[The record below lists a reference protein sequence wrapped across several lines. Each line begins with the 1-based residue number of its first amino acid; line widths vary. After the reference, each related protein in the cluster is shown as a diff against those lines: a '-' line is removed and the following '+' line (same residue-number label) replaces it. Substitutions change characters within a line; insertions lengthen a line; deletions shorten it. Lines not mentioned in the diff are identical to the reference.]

1 MLPIARSGSH
11 LFRGDRDATTAKDL
25 EFTGRPGAGHDGRGD
40 HGTGRLPGKDGRL
53 AFGARI
59 GDNVDVYSMKENGN
73 DLRRLTDA
81 SGFDICAAYS
91 ADGND
96 IAFCSNRTGSF
107 EIWTMKANGT
117 GERQV
122 TVGAGATFPDYSPDG
137 SRIAYGG
144 FADGNSEVYVIDADG
159 TDVVQLTSDPA
170 FDELPAWSPDGSK
183 IAFLSDRT
191 GMSQVWLMDS
201 DGSDQTH

>member
-1 MLPIARSGSH
+1 MRQRRRIWSLLVGLA
-11 LFRGDRDATTAKDL
+11 LATMVVATTAQ
-25 EFTGRPGAGHDGRGD
+25 AAY
-40 HGTGRLPGKDGRL
+40 PGKDGRL

-81 SGFDICAAYS
+81 AGFDICAAYS

-144 FADGNSEVYVIDADG
+144 FADGDSEVYVIDADG

-170 FDELPAWSPDGSK
+170 FDELPAWSPDR
-183 IAFLSDRT
+183 IEDRIPQRPHWDRARS
-191 GMSQVWLMDS
+191 G
-201 DGSDQTH
+201 

>member
-1 MLPIARSGSH
+1 
-11 LFRGDRDATTAKDL
+11 
-25 EFTGRPGAGHDGRGD
+25 
-40 HGTGRLPGKDGRL
+40 
-53 AFGARI
+53 
-59 GDNVDVYSMKENGN
+59 
-73 DLRRLTDA
+73 
-81 SGFDICAAYS
+81 
-91 ADGND
+91 
-96 IAFCSNRTGSF
+96 
-107 EIWTMKANGT
+107 MKANGT

-144 FADGNSEVYVIDADG
+144 FADGDSEVYVIDADG

-201 DGSDQTH
+201 DGSDQTQLTTDLATKTQLPDWSPDGSRIAYASSQGLSEHLGDRR